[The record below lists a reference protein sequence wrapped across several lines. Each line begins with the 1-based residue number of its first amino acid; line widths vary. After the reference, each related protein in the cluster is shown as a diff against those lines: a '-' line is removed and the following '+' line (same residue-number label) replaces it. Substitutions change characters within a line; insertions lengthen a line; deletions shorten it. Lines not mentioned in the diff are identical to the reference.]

1 MSKPSGGSPA
11 AKPRATDAARPST
24 LSSLQL
30 CRSRKAVP
38 ENDIQS
44 FMGQENWR
52 QRIRK
57 ENAHAPKSAQFSVR
71 NACRT
76 LDVPKKPCQVHPRG
90 AAIQTASLS
99 MEDSRSFA
107 RSYAP
112 NEQFLWPET
121 AQHNVG
127 WLIEDPQEG
136 RRAIPVNE
144 RTTILG
150 PSHLG
155 FGWRR
160 RSAEKRQE
168 CCESVLPR
176 QVATPST
183 APSSRKSSVVQD
195 TAWNAGNAAFAVPS
209 PAEKAL
215 PWFPGIG
222 KLRRQRR
229 LQRNQVNQV
238 KQRTPEASPHL
249 YGTAEI
255 LSLERR
261 ERAVAASS
269 DLLAPAL
276 SPPAAEA
283 SEQRPQTALP
293 GNSAGL
299 RVFLAQPVEDRWL
312 RATSHEA
319 KLKPS
324 TADHQLISSRSA
336 TCREFLRHGARSQ
349 WEREKPVSAMSSF
362 AHGYTMLWGVNF
374 FSRRGSQ
381 RP

>member
-1 MSKPSGGSPA
+1 MAQLQGTSAGRFA
-11 AKPRATDAARPST
+11 A
-24 LSSLQL
+24 L
-30 CRSRKAVP
+30 CT

-57 ENAHAPKSAQFSVR
+57 ENAHAPKSVQFSVR

-76 LDVPKKPCQVHPRG
+76 LDVPKKPCQVCPSG
-90 AAIQTASLS
+90 AAIQSAPS
-99 MEDSRSFA
+99 MEFRSFA

-121 AQHNVG
+121 AMHDVG
-127 WLIEDPQEG
+127 WLVKDSVEG
-136 RRAIPVNE
+136 ERAIPVNE
-144 RTTILG
+144 RSTILG
-150 PSHLG
+150 PSQLG

-176 QVATPST
+176 QPATPST
-183 APSSRKSSVVQD
+183 APGSSRLSASRASGRFQLQEEAVW
-195 TAWNAGNAAFAVPS
+195 TAVTVPS
-209 PAEKAL
+209 AAEKAL

-229 LQRNQVNQV
+229 LQRKAKIVNL
-238 KQRTPEASPHL
+238 EASPHRSA
-249 YGTAEI
+249 AEI
-255 LSLERR
+255 LTLR
-261 ERAVAASS
+261 EGPMASDVVARGR
-269 DLLAPAL
+269 PV
-276 SPPAAEA
+276 SPPPAE

-299 RVFLAQPVEDRWL
+299 RVFLAQPVEDQWL
-312 RATSHEA
+312 RATSREA

-349 WEREKPVSAMSSF
+349 WEREKPVSTMSSF

>member
-1 MSKPSGGSPA
+1 MSKPGGSL
-11 AKPRATDAARPST
+11 ATQSPE
-24 LSSLQL
+24 LL
-30 CRSRKAVP
+30 CRPRPATVP

-57 ENAHAPKSAQFSVR
+57 ENAHAPKSVQFSVR

-76 LDVPKKPCQVHPRG
+76 LDVPKKPCQVHPYRG
-90 AAIQTASLS
+90 ACAIRETMAS
-99 MEDSRSFA
+99 MESRSFA

-121 AQHNVG
+121 AMHDVG
-127 WLIEDPQEG
+127 WLVKDSVG
-136 RRAIPVNE
+136 SSRSGIPVNE

-150 PSHLG
+150 PSNLG

-176 QVATPST
+176 HGFATPST
-183 APSSRKSSVVQD
+183 AVGSSRKSSQED
-195 TAWNAGNAAFAVPS
+195 AAWNAVAVPS

-229 LQRNQVNQV
+229 LQRKANQVNPQ
-238 KQRTPEASPHL
+238 EASAASPHL
-249 YGTAEI
+249 YGAAEI
-255 LSLERR
+255 LTLR
-261 ERAVAASS
+261 ERPASDVS
-269 DLLAPAL
+269 APAARPV
-276 SPPAAEA
+276 SPEA
-283 SEQRPQTALP
+283 LEQRPQTALP

-312 RATSHEA
+312 RAASRDA